1 LDIMLGYCSNSP
13 LRCENARSIKLLNQ
27 IDACCL
33 KCGLFLLP
41 AQNLSNQL
49 RADERFLRLIFF
61 VTALLLVIATYI
73 YYINFV

>member
-1 LDIMLGYCSNSP
+1 MLGYCSNSP

-27 IDACCL
+27 MDDCCP

-41 AQNLSNQL
+41 AQNLGSQL
-49 RADERFLRLIFF
+49 QASERFLRLVFF
-61 VTALLLVIATYI
+61 VTAMILLAATYI